1 MSTKSKEQ
9 HNDGDYIL
17 LNTKVSPHF
26 AETFTRVCEKK
37 GLNVYRVLQMMAET
51 FVRYTDD
58 QHNLSQEME
67 LLMSMF
73 EHMVGWNEA
82 FNLADIT
89 AEKQIEEAIYFLTA
103 KNKVGSRAVMV
114 RRPFFGDWSET
125 CNVQTIFSRIIELLT
140 PERHRR
146 MMALAEEMECNG
158 IVELLDVLI
167 DEHTRENILSSYR
180 SDFEDASRAEN
191 GKVVQYGT
199 RTKRVK
205 HNSPD
210 MFNQEINK

>member
-17 LNTKVSPHF
+17 LNTKVSPQF
-26 AETFTRVCEKK
+26 AEMFTSVCERK

-73 EHMVGWNEA
+73 EHMAGWNNA
-82 FNLADIT
+82 FNLADT
-89 AEKQIEEAIYFLTA
+89 SVEKKIEEAIYFLTA

-125 CNVQTIFSRIIELLT
+125 CNIQLIFSRVIELLT
-140 PERHRR
+140 PERYRR
-146 MMALAEEMECNG
+146 LVALAEEMGCNG
-158 IVELLDVLI
+158 VLELLDVLI
-167 DEHTRENILSSYR
+167 DEHTRESILKSYR
-180 SDFEDASRAEN
+180 SDFEDVRAEN
-191 GKVVQYGT
+191 GKPILYGK

-205 HNSPD
+205 HSSPD
-210 MFNQEINK
+210 IFNEK